1 MAKEGKMKMMTKE
14 VIEKL
19 PGLRAMEN
27 KEAKD
32 VKVIVKF
39 FDPTGSWTWY
49 ATEGSKTGEVIGEG
63 AFRGEENYEFFGY
76 VKGLE
81 GELGYF
87 TLAELSVAKQ
97 GCRGLQ
103 SLPIERDR
111 HYGFEHTLEEVMK
124 E

>member
-1 MAKEGKMKMMTKE
+1 MKMMTKE
-14 VIEKL
+14 VIERL
-19 PGLRAMEN
+19 PGLRTQDG
-27 KEAKD
+27 KEARD

-49 ATEGSKTGEVIGEG
+49 ATEGAKTGGLVEEG
-63 AFRGEENYEFFGY
+63 AFKGEEDYEFFGY
-76 VKGLE
+76 VKGME
-81 GELGYF
+81 GELGHW
-87 TLAELSVAKQ
+87 LLSDLSVAKV

-124 E
+124 EGN